1 MKDKPLP
8 QRTLLPCILANCLWW
23 LLSLMLFL
31 PTSGSGQRQ
40 SGFNAQTLLAV
51 FPGGGSMAML
61 QAQTDREAAVGQG
74 YEKLLAKAKTHG
86 SVRVITRLKLDDWT
100 PEGDLPNAQAVA
112 AQREA
117 IAELQARL
125 LKRISAFAVGEIKL
139 FTSVPQ
145 IAMEVDVEGL
155 KDLRSNPDV
164 SGIQEDTLW

>member
-1 MKDKPLP
+1 
-8 QRTLLPCILANCLWW
+8 
-23 LLSLMLFL
+23 
-31 PTSGSGQRQ
+31 
-40 SGFNAQTLLAV
+40 
-51 FPGGGSMAML
+51 MAML